1 VTALSSAAVVGLGY
15 IGLPTAVSLATGGLE
30 VTGVDTNPGI
40 VERVNR
46 GEAPFAE
53 PDLSVAVSGAVA
65 MGRLRAQQE
74 MPQADAYVIAVPTP
88 FTVDDAGPGEGRPG
102 TPHGADPGELPPGA
116 PRRADLSYITAA
128 AEAVADVLRG
138 GEVIVLESTAPPG
151 TTRRVSELIAA
162 RRPDLHLPHVPDIHP
177 DVHVAHC
184 PERVLPGRIM
194 IEIATNDRVIGGLTP
209 ACAARAVELYR
220 TFCHGELIVTDA
232 ASAEMAKLA
241 ENAFR
246 DVNIA
251 FANELSLICQRLG
264 LDVWEIRQMAN
275 HHPRVEI
282 LRPGPGVGGHCIA
295 VDPWFIVEAAPDLAR
310 LTAIARA
317 VNDHMPAHTADQIVA
332 TSRRFRDPRI
342 ACLGLSF
349 KADVGDVRESPAVDI
364 TARIAAALP
373 DVKILAVEPHLAS
386 LPGRLND
393 LGNVVLADAG
403 HAIAESDVIA
413 LLVDHSCFRA
423 IKKTQLAGKVVYD
436 TRGAWG

>member
-30 VTGVDTNPGI
+30 VTGVDVNPSI

-65 MGRLRAQQE
+65 MGRLRAQRE

-88 FTVDDAGPGEGRPG
+88 FTMDDDV
-102 TPHGADPGELPPGA
+102 DPGERSTPRGAVPGERPPGT

-162 RRPDLHLPHVPDIHP
+162 RRPDLHLPHVPDIPP

-241 ENAFR
+241 ENAYR

-251 FANELSLICQRLG
+251 FANELSLVCQRLG

-310 LTAIARA
+310 LTAVARA
-317 VNDHMPAHTADQIVA
+317 VNDHMPVHTADQIVA

-373 DVKILAVEPHLAS
+373 DVKILAVEPNLAS
-386 LPGRLND
+386 LPGRLDD
-393 LGNVVLADAG
+393 LGNVVLADAE

-423 IKKTQLAGKVVYD
+423 IKKTQLVGKVVYD

>member
-1 VTALSSAAVVGLGY
+1 MTALESAAVVGLGY

-30 VTGVDTNPGI
+30 VIGVDVNPD
-40 VERVNR
+40 VVDRVNR
-46 GEAPFAE
+46 GETPFAE

-74 MPQADAYVIAVPTP
+74 MPSADAYVIAVPTP
-88 FTVDDAGPGEGRPG
+88 FTEDH
-102 TPHGADPGELPPGA
+102 T
-116 PRRADLSYITAA
+116 ADLSYITAA

-151 TTRRVSELIAA
+151 TTRKVSELIAA
-162 RRPDLHLPHVPDIHP
+162 RRPDLHLPHVPDIPP
-177 DVHVAHC
+177 DVHVAHG

-209 ACAARAVELYR
+209 ACAARAVELYQ
-220 TFCHGELIVTDA
+220 TFCHGRLLVTDA
-232 ASAEMAKLA
+232 SSAEMAKLA
-241 ENAFR
+241 ENAYR

-275 HHPRVEI
+275 HHPRVQI
-282 LRPGPGVGGHCIA
+282 LRPGPGVGGHGIA
-295 VDPWFIVEAAPDLAR
+295 VDPWFIVESAPDLAR
-310 LTAIARA
+310 LIRAARG
-317 VNDHMPAHTADQIVA
+317 VNDRMPEHTAGQVVA

-349 KADVGDVRESPAVDI
+349 KADTGDLRESPALDI

-373 DVKILAVEPHLAS
+373 DVKILTVEPHVAALPARLA
-386 LPGRLND
+386 D
-393 LGNVVLADAG
+393 LDNVVLTDAG
-403 HAIAESDVIA
+403 HAIAESDVVA
-413 LLVDHSCFRA
+413 LLVDHACFRA
-423 IKKTQLAGKVVYD
+423 IKKSQLAGKVVYD
-436 TRGAWG
+436 TRGMWG

>member
-1 VTALSSAAVVGLGY
+1 MTSLSSVAVVGLGY

-30 VTGVDTNPGI
+30 VTGVDVNPDI
-40 VERVNR
+40 IELVNR
-46 GEAPFAE
+46 GESPFAE

-65 MGRLRAQQE
+65 MGRLRAQRE

-88 FTVDDAGPGEGRPG
+88 FTGD
-102 TPHGADPGELPPGA
+102 HGADPEGRPPGA
-116 PRRADLSYITAA
+116 PRADLSYVTAA
-128 AEAVADVLRG
+128 AEAVAGVLRG

-162 RRPDLHLPHVPDIHP
+162 RRPDLHLPHVADIPP
-177 DVHVAHC
+177 DVYVAHC
-184 PERVLPGRIM
+184 PERVLPGRVM

-220 TFCHGELIVTDA
+220 TFCRGELIVTDA

-241 ENAFR
+241 ENAYR

-295 VDPWFIVEAAPDLAR
+295 VDPWFIVEAAPDQAR
-310 LTAIARA
+310 LIRAARM
-317 VNDHMPAHTADQIVA
+317 VNDHMPEHTADQIVT
-332 TSRRFRDPRI
+332 TSRRFREPRI

-349 KADVGDVRESPAVDI
+349 KADVGDLRESPAVDI
-364 TARIAAALP
+364 TARVASALP
-373 DVKILAVEPHLAS
+373 DVKVLVAEPYAAS
-386 LPGRLND
+386 LPGELD
-393 LGNVVLADAG
+393 EFGNVAMTDAE

-413 LLVDHSCFRA
+413 LLVDHSCFRT
-423 IKKTQLAGKVVYD
+423 IKKTQLTGKVVYD
-436 TRGAWG
+436 TRGMW

>member
-65 MGRLRAQQE
+65 MGRLRAQRE

-88 FTVDDAGPGEGRPG
+88 FTDADPEEGR
-102 TPHGADPGELPPGA
+102 T

-241 ENAFR
+241 ENAYR

-310 LTAIARA
+310 LTAVARA

-373 DVKILAVEPHLAS
+373 DVKILAVEPHLTS
-386 LPGRLND
+386 LPGRLDD
-393 LGNVVLADAG
+393 LGNVVLADAE
-403 HAIAESDVIA
+403 HAIADSDVIA

>member
-1 VTALSSAAVVGLGY
+1 VIAPSTAAVVGLGY
-15 IGLPTAVSLATGGLE
+15 IGLPTAVSLATGGLD
-30 VTGVDTNPGI
+30 VIGVDVNSEV
-40 VERVNR
+40 VELVNR
-46 GEAPFAE
+46 GETPFAE

-65 MGRLRAQQE
+65 MGRLRAQRE
-74 MPQADAYVIAVPTP
+74 MPQADAYLIAVPTP
-88 FTVDDAGPGEGRPG
+88 FTGE
-102 TPHGADPGELPPGA
+102 HGADPGGRPPGA
-116 PRRADLSYITAA
+116 PRADLSYVTAA
-128 AEAVADVLRG
+128 AEAVAGVLRG

-151 TTRRVSELIAA
+151 TTRHVSELIAA
-162 RRPDLHLPHVPDIHP
+162 RRPDLHLPHVPDVQP

-184 PERVLPGRIM
+184 PERVLPGRVM
-194 IEIATNDRVIGGLTP
+194 IEIAANDRVIGGLTP
-209 ACAARAVELYR
+209 ACAERAAELYR
-220 TFCHGELIVTDA
+220 TFCRGELILTDA

-241 ENAFR
+241 ENAYR

-310 LTAIARA
+310 LTATARA
-317 VNDHMPAHTADQIVA
+317 VNDHMPAHTAGQIVA

-349 KADVGDVRESPAVDI
+349 KADVGDLRESPAVEI

-373 DVKILAVEPHLAS
+373 DVKILVAEPHARS
-386 LPGRLND
+386 LPGQLEE
-393 LGNVVLADAG
+393 LGNVAMTDAE

-413 LLVDHSCFRA
+413 LLVDHSCFRT

-436 TRGAWG
+436 TRGMW